1 MDDDLPSVAVR
12 PETRAFPPSVSLQQR
27 SGPGEQAF
35 QLYILVE
42 TIRKVVLKF
51 RIYCGWEDG
60 SLGEL
65 PAVQV

>member
-12 PETRAFPPSVSLQQR
+12 PETRAFPPSVSVQQR
-27 SGPGEQAF
+27 SGLEEQAF
-35 QLYILVE
+35 QLYIVVE

-60 SLGEL
+60 SVEEL